1 MQIVIFLRR
10 CNGTSCCRN
19 CCPICRADRIIV
31 RELSKVCDHLVGHIL
46 DFKFKISL
54 SNYLMFSATETTKWN
69 ATRRQTGQTTCKC
82 ADDATSAKSK
92 TSNIQIKIQLYLA
105 IYLGCHLTTSDAE
118 GARWVADGRSLCVP
132 KRKRINNAKG
142 SHEANPSPPVICRW
156 VNLAE
161 ATPAHGRKW
170 GTSTRTVRQQQRTDT
185 QMQIHW
191 SCNGQMTDT
200 FARTVRPFRAKWHSL
215 SQCARSASLTL
226 ITSSQEPPG

>member
-10 CNGTSCCRN
+10 RNGTSCCRN

-69 ATRRQTGQTTCKC
+69 ATRRQTTCKC

-142 SHEANPSPPVICRW
+142 SHEANPS
-156 VNLAE
+156 LS
-161 ATPAHGRKW
+161 PAHLALGQPGRGDTCPRKK
-170 GTSTRTVRQQQRTDT
+170 VRNK
-185 QMQIHW
+185 HAH
-191 SCNGQMTDT
+191 C
-200 FARTVRPFRAKWHSL
+200 
-215 SQCARSASLTL
+215 
-226 ITSSQEPPG
+226 